1 MYKSEGRSWGHD
13 NGAGCRGEV
22 LAQSHG
28 WEALKRRSE
37 LLTRLLAAH
46 LRLPNPDSSP
56 LLAATGREDTR
67 PQNREGRL
75 GDPEPRGASGLASS
89 HNTPE
94 RDPSTQRPQHSAV
107 SAALLAQLGRQ
118 LADGLSGGRPP
129 PPAPRLLRVEG
140 GLRQGRGAEALRGA
154 APCSADTCGWT

>member
-1 MYKSEGRSWGHD
+1 MYKSEGRSWGHH

-22 LAQSHG
+22 LAQSHD

-67 PQNREGRL
+67 PQNPEGRL

-89 HNTPE
+89 HTLPRETPALS
-94 RDPSTQRPQHSAV
+94 RLSGPSCSAGP
-107 SAALLAQLGRQ
+107 AASRWALGRQ
-118 LADGLSGGRPP
+118 TPSPSPEAAPSGGWS
-129 PPAPRLLRVEG
+129 PAREGSRGPARGGSLLRRHMW
-140 GLRQGRGAEALRGA
+140 LDLK
-154 APCSADTCGWT
+154 SY